1 MTNFLGLRLK
11 TTKDT
16 FIPRPETALLVRRA
30 LLACEELWHE
40 GRSHCH
46 PEEPEM
52 LRRATKDL
60 TAVTDKILRRCCATA
75 QNDSHWLD
83 ILDIGTGSGNIA
95 ILLTK
100 RSLSCKIVALDAS
113 DEALSVAGENA
124 EAHDV
129 SGRIEFVKSD
139 LYSGIEGRKFDIIVS
154 NPPYIPTWEIETLS
168 EAVKSEPRAALDG
181 GDDGLAYYNKIISLA
196 PGFLKDGGYII
207 LETGYNQSLKVKDI
221 LGSNGFNA
229 VEVSKDPWGVARVI
243 EARWINS

>member
-1 MTNFLGLRLK
+1 M
-11 TTKDT
+11 
-16 FIPRPETALLVRRA
+16 
-30 LLACEELWHE
+30 
-40 GRSHCH
+40 
-46 PEEPEM
+46 
-52 LRRATKDL
+52 
-60 TAVTDKILRRCCATA
+60 
-75 QNDSHWLD
+75 
-83 ILDIGTGSGNIA
+83 
-95 ILLTK
+95 
-100 RSLSCKIVALDAS
+100 ALDAS

-124 EAHDV
+124 EAHGV